1 MKLKVGESLGMK
13 LQYSDHNNDR
23 KDARKF
29 LGARDTI
36 QNLKKV
42 LLHTNKNLSKI
53 PKINYADG
61 AKYTISTDT

>member
-29 LGARDTI
+29 LGARDNTKFEESPVAYK
-36 QNLKKV
+36 QE
-42 LLHTNKNLSKI
+42 
-53 PKINYADG
+53 PQ
-61 AKYTISTDT
+61 